1 MTTFSLEEI
10 MAICMTDNI
19 QNIPNA
25 AELTMANMPLIKMA
39 AKIKIH
45 IIKNIFQNVNNL
57 LKSLTYMII

>member
-39 AKIKIH
+39 AKIKYKI
-45 IIKNIFQNVNNL
+45 N
-57 LKSLTYMII
+57 